1 MKFANRYAPPVSP
14 SLEFNEPSM
23 TDRSFK
29 VECDINTIV
38 NRCMQT
44 GVMPQVEGGLYG
56 DFVGLPDN
64 LQDSYAL
71 IADAQDRFMQMP
83 SDIRA
88 EFNNDPLQLIS
99 FINNDANRARAI
111 ELGLIE
117 QSTQVQSP
125 GVVSS
130 KETNVENPALPAAE
144 K

>member
-14 SLEFNEPSM
+14 SIEFNEPSM

-29 VECDINTIV
+29 AECDINTIV

-64 LQDSYAL
+64 LQDSYSL
-71 IADAQDRFMQMP
+71 ISDAQDRFMQMP
-83 SDIRA
+83 SNVRA

-99 FINNDANRARAI
+99 FINNDANRTRAV

-117 QSTQVQSP
+117 HPAQVQSP
-125 GVVSS
+125 APVHP
-130 KETNVENPALPAAE
+130 ENTNVSNQAPSAAE
-144 K
+144 N

>member
-1 MKFANRYAPPVSP
+1 MKFANRYAPPASP
-14 SLEFNEPSM
+14 SIEFNEPSM

-29 VECDINTIV
+29 SDCDINQIV

-44 GVMPQVEGGLYG
+44 GIMPRVEGGLYG

-83 SDIRA
+83 ANIRE
-88 EFNNDPLQLIS
+88 EFGNDPLQLIS
-99 FINNDANRARAI
+99 FINNESNRARAI

-117 QSTQVQSP
+117 QPAQVQSP
-125 GVVSS
+125 SPVSFQ
-130 KETNVENPALPAAE
+130 ETNVENPVSPAAE
-144 K
+144 N